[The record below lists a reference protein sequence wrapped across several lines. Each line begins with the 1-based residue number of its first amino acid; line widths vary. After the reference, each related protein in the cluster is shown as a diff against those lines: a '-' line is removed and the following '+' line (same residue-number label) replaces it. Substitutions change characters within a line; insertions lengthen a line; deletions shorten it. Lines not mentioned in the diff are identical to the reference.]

1 MGQPIIQH
9 QAIAFMLSDMA
20 IGVETARLAVQ
31 RAAWEID
38 QGRRNT
44 YYASIAKAY
53 AGEVANKCAADA
65 VQIFGGIGFNTEM
78 PVEKLM
84 RDAKI
89 FMLYEGTSQIQR
101 MIISREVPH
110 RYGQ

>member
-1 MGQPIIQH
+1 
-9 QAIAFMLSDMA
+9 MA
-20 IGVETARLAVQ
+20 MKVELARLSYQ

-38 QGRRNT
+38 SGRRNT

-53 AGEVANKCAADA
+53 AADIANQLATDA
-65 VQIFGGIGFNTEM
+65 VQVFGGNGFNTEY

-89 FMLYEGTSQIQR
+89 YQVMWKNGVFLNFLRFVLFMNDVVDFCLFKDFYGTSKKK
-101 MIISREVPH
+101 
-110 RYGQ
+110 